1 VSLAWLKKRSFWLIS
16 LGAATLIL
24 LLWLPQRVAGTNA
37 RVIQEITNNPG
48 GERAART
55 MIVTLAD
62 GRVYPVNYLK
72 EGNLV
77 FMGIDGR
84 WWRVFQGAGQ
94 TVNMVIKNQTFSG
107 KGKVILDNQ
116 PYVDQVFARLR
127 PKAPSWLPAWL
138 NGKLVVIELAVR

>member
-1 VSLAWLKKRSFWLIS
+1 MSLAWLKKRSFWLIS

>member
-1 VSLAWLKKRSFWLIS
+1 MSLAWLKKRSFWLIS

-37 RVIQEITNNPG
+37 RVIQEVTNNPG

-84 WWRVFQGAGQ
+84 WWRVFQRAGQ

-107 KGKVILDNQ
+107 NGKVILDNQ

>member
-1 VSLAWLKKRSFWLIS
+1 MSLAWLKKRSFWLIS

-127 PKAPSWLPAWL
+127 PKVPSSLPAWL

>member
-1 VSLAWLKKRSFWLIS
+1 
-16 LGAATLIL
+16 
-24 LLWLPQRVAGTNA
+24 VAGTNA

>member
-1 VSLAWLKKRSFWLIS
+1 MSLAWLKKRSFWLIS

-37 RVIQEITNNPG
+37 RVIQEVTNNPG

-84 WWRVFQGAGQ
+84 WWRVFQRAGQ
-94 TVNMVIKNQTFSG
+94 TVNMVIKNQTSSG
-107 KGKVILDNQ
+107 NCKVILDNQ
-116 PYVDQVFARLR
+116 PCVDQVFARLR